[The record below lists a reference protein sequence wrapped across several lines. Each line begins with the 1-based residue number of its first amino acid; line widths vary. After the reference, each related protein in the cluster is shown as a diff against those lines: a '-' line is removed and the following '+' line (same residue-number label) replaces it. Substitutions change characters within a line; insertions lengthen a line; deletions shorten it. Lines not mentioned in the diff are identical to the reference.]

1 MKIIDKTPFLTE
13 KGEISLLDRIRGTLQ
28 YGFSWYPELQAQQAV
43 IARLEKPLEKN
54 YILIRNHMLGTT
66 GIVIPMILVGPTGL
80 YVLYTTHLRGVYR
93 AKGDSW
99 GTVDGTRF
107 QPASINLLAR
117 VSRLGRALQAYL
129 KRQGYE
135 AAIKV
140 EVVLLAANP
149 GMHIEAVRPVIRVVM
164 SDALERFAVS
174 IAQAEQVFSP
184 ETVHDLVDHILHP
197 RAPKPVQTAET
208 PAPEPVKPGTPIQEP
223 ATFETL
229 PSVTPASQPRDKE
242 IPDWNIEDIRFAF
255 EDEESQAE
263 AGAYVEKPSTEE
275 VIPASGPPEILP
287 RQEQRK
293 GFLGMSGKQVA
304 LLAAI
309 FIIEICI
316 IVIFFG
322 LIILYPILF

>member
-13 KGEISLLDRIRGTLQ
+13 KGEISLLDRLRGTLQ

-80 YVLYTTHLRGVYR
+80 YVLYATYLRGVYR

-99 GTVDGTRF
+99 GTVNGNRF

-117 VSRLGRALQAYL
+117 VARLGRALQANL

-135 AAIKV
+135 AAFKV
-140 EVVLLAANP
+140 EAVLLAANP
-149 GMHIEAVRPVIRVVM
+149 GMHIEAVRPVIRIVM
-164 SDALERFAVS
+164 SDALERFAIS
-174 IAQAEQVFSP
+174 IAQAEPVFSP
-184 ETVHDLVDHILHP
+184 ETVHELVDHILHP
-197 RAPKPVQTAET
+197 RPPKPVQTAET
-208 PAPEPVKPGTPIQEP
+208 PAPEPVKSGAPIQEP
-223 ATFETL
+223 ATFET
-229 PSVTPASQPRDKE
+229 PTPEVSFKQLRDKE

-263 AGAYVEKPSTEE
+263 AGAYVEKPSAEE
-275 VIPASGPPEILP
+275 VIPASKPLEILP
-287 RQEQRK
+287 HQVQRK

-316 IVIFFG
+316 IVVFFG
-322 LIILYPILF
+322 LIILYPMLF

>member
-117 VSRLGRALQAYL
+117 VSRLGRALQANL

-184 ETVHDLVDHILHP
+184 ETVHELVDHILHP
-197 RAPKPVQTAET
+197 RAPKPAQTAET
-208 PAPEPVKPGTPIQEP
+208 PAPEPVKPGAPIQEP
-223 ATFETL
+223 ATFETPPAEIPANQ
-229 PSVTPASQPRDKE
+229 PSDKE

-255 EDEESQAE
+255 EDEETQAE

-275 VIPASGPPEILP
+275 VIPTSEPPEILP
-287 RQEQRK
+287 RQVQRK
-293 GFLGMSGKQVA
+293 GFLGMSMKQLA
-304 LLAAI
+304 LLAGI
-309 FIIEICI
+309 FIFEICI
-316 IVIFFG
+316 IIIFFS
-322 LIILYPILF
+322 LIFIYPKLF